1 VTLDLIVIA
10 LAIAL
15 EPLPL
20 TAYILVLSAA
30 NGKWNGAGF
39 LAGWLASL
47 VGVVTL
53 TLLVTGGEPLRPDTV
68 PSQAALVI
76 RLLLGAWLVRIA
88 WSRHRTSG
96 QRQHSA
102 PRWMSMMDRL
112 NFGYAALL
120 AFLLQPWG
128 LVAAGA
134 ATVTEADLSQAGSV
148 AAMVGFCLL
157 GTSTYLA
164 MEVHVIVAP
173 EASRARLKNLQTWI
187 DTHRDQTIVALSLI
201 VGFWLIAKSSYLLA
215 T

>member
-1 VTLDLIVIA
+1 VTLDLFLIA
-10 LAIAL
+10 LAVAL

-20 TAYILVLSAA
+20 TAFILVLSAA
-30 NGKWNGAGF
+30 GGRWNGAGF
-39 LAGWLASL
+39 VTGWLVSL

-76 RLLLGAWLVRIA
+76 RVLIGAWLLRVA
-88 WSRHRTSG
+88 WTRHRTSG
-96 QRQHSA
+96 RRPRST

-134 ATVTEADLSQAGSV
+134 ATVTEADLSETGTV
-148 AAMVGFCLL
+148 ATMVGFCLL
-157 GTSTYLA
+157 GSLSYIA
-164 MEVHVIVAP
+164 MEVYVIVAP
-173 EASRARLKNLQTWI
+173 DASRARLKNLQTWI